1 MTDHPNDVA
10 ARQAASMYPDMTTH
24 APANDSG
31 RTTSSSAGS
40 DARTPAARPT
50 PPATSAS
57 PRDLPWERMYPE
69 MKRDEGAVTSA
80 AVNADAKPTQDE
92 SKFDTMYG
100 DMHREPEQPDV
111 TVDEL
116 VAQPLTD
123 ADRMY
128 PDGGCP
134 LESADDYDQQT
145 LSEPF
150 DTLQMQAR
158 FDGNEEEAAILAEGR
173 QQAAAVLHGMAVPS
187 EAARE
192 IAGELE
198 FWNARWIKGD
208 LPGLDE
214 MDSTRQKTEASL
226 RKEWGPKYNAN
237 VQLARQAYQEA
248 AKQLP
253 WLRNLVEDAGAGNSA
268 ALLRHFAT
276 IGLNNARNRR
286 GSGGNRK

>member
-1 MTDHPNDVA
+1 MTHQTNDEIA
-10 ARQAASMYPDMTTH
+10 ATLYPDM
-24 APANDSG
+24 AA
-31 RTTSSSAGS
+31 AK
-40 DARTPAARPT
+40 PAAD
-50 PPATSAS
+50 SAAQA
-57 PRDLPWERMYPE
+57 RDLPWERMYPE
-69 MKRDEGAVTSA
+69 MKRDAGGVTPA
-80 AVNADAKPTQDE
+80 AVSADAKPTQDG
-92 SKFDTMYG
+92 SKFDAMYG
-100 DMHREPEQPDV
+100 DMHREPSQPDV

-128 PDGGCP
+128 PDGGHA
-134 LESADDYDQQT
+134 LESAADYDQQT

-158 FDGNEEEAAILAEGR
+158 YDGNEEEAAILAEGR
-173 QQAAAVLHGMAVPS
+173 QQAAEVLHGMAVPS

-198 FWNARWIKGD
+198 SWNARWIKGD

-214 MDSTRQKTEASL
+214 MDSTRQKTEAAL
-226 RKEWGPKYNAN
+226 RREWGPKYNAN

>member
-1 MTDHPNDVA
+1 MTDLPNDVA
-10 ARQAASMYPDMTTH
+10 ARQTASMYPDMATP

-31 RTTSSSAGS
+31 RTTSPSACS

-50 PPATSAS
+50 LPATSGS
-57 PRDLPWERMYPE
+57 PRDLPWERLYPE
-69 MKRDEGAVTSA
+69 MKQAGAETRTA
-80 AVNADAKPTQDE
+80 ANVDSKPAQDG
-92 SKFDTMYG
+92 SKFDAMYG
-100 DMHREPEQPDV
+100 DMHRERQQPDV
-111 TVDEL
+111 TVEEL

-128 PDGGCP
+128 PESGHA
-134 LESADDYDQQT
+134 LESAGDYDQQT

-158 FDGNEEEAAILAEGR
+158 YDGNEEEAAILAEGR
-173 QQAAAVLHGMAVPS
+173 QQAAEVLHGMAVPS

-198 FWNARWIKGD
+198 SWNARWIKGD

-214 MDSTRQKTEASL
+214 MDSTRQKTEAAL
-226 RKEWGPKYNAN
+226 RREWGPKYNAN
-237 VQLARQAYQEA
+237 VQLARQAYQDA

-253 WLRNLVEDAGAGNSA
+253 WLRNLVEDAGAGNIA

-286 GSGGNRK
+286 ASGSNRK

>member
-1 MTDHPNDVA
+1 MTHQTNDEM
-10 ARQAASMYPDMTTH
+10 AASLYPDM
-24 APANDSG
+24 
-31 RTTSSSAGS
+31 
-40 DARTPAARPT
+40 AAAKPEADNV
-50 PPATSAS
+50 PPA
-57 PRDLPWERMYPE
+57 RNLPWERMYPE
-69 MKRDEGAVTSA
+69 MKEQPAVA
-80 AVNADAKPTQDE
+80 APAANAAIAQNVEEAPRLDG
-92 SKFDTMYG
+92 SKFDAMHG
-100 DMHREPEQPDV
+100 HMHRETRQPEL

-128 PDGGCP
+128 PEGGRH
-134 LESADDYDQQT
+134 LESAAEYDQQT

-158 FDGNEEEAAILAEGR
+158 YDGNEEETAILAEGR
-173 QQAAAVLHGMAVPS
+173 QQAAEVLHGMAVPS
-187 EAARE
+187 EAARG

-198 FWNARWIKGD
+198 SWNVRWIKGD
-208 LPGLDE
+208 LPDLDE
-214 MDSTRQKTEASL
+214 MDSTRQKTEAGL
-226 RKEWGPKYNAN
+226 RKEWGAKYNAN

>member
-10 ARQAASMYPDMTTH
+10 ARQAASMYPDMATP
-24 APANDSG
+24 APVSDSG
-31 RTTSSSAGS
+31 RITSPAAGS
-40 DARTPAARPT
+40 DARAPAARPM
-50 PPATSAS
+50 PATSAL

-69 MKRDEGAVTSA
+69 MKPVGAVTPSA
-80 AVNADAKPTQDE
+80 VSADAKPAQE
-92 SKFDTMYG
+92 GSKFDAMYG
-100 DMHREPEQPDV
+100 DMHQERPQPDV

-128 PDGGCP
+128 PDGGHA
-134 LESADDYDQQT
+134 LESAADYDQQT

-198 FWNARWIKGD
+198 SWNARWIKGD
-208 LPGLDE
+208 LPDLDE
-214 MDSTRQKTEASL
+214 MDSTRQKTEAAL
-226 RKEWGPKYNAN
+226 RREWGPKYNAN